1 MALPPW
7 RQASR
12 PPRQRPLEEEEY
24 QGEDVKE
31 EDAAEAEDQGEFKK
45 EITEENLQQNII
57 MAPRVGRGC
66 NLPPKV
72 VLDCPNP
79 NCSPCD
85 FEEEPFRPKND
96 DDGDCS
102 RLLKLHRMSR
112 TGTVHERTRT
122 TSMFEAGKRKL
133 EARAQDTEVSEPT
146 QKRAR
151 QTLERLAAAVSDG
164 GADRHQHITC
174 RRLAVS
180 TMLTCGGTA
189 RDGLLD
195 PSVHIDQA
203 AEQSIGPLEACR
215 TLG

>member
-1 MALPPW
+1 MAVH
-7 RQASR
+7 AT
-12 PPRQRPLEEEEY
+12 
-24 QGEDVKE
+24 GGV
-31 EDAAEAEDQGEFKK
+31 
-45 EITEENLQQNII
+45 
-57 MAPRVGRGC
+57 
-66 NLPPKV
+66 
-72 VLDCPNP
+72 
-79 NCSPCD
+79 SPYD

-203 AEQSIGPLEACR
+203 AAPKLTYLNIM
-215 TLG
+215 